1 MFCLLFFF
9 LATKQPR
16 PSNLIHQS
24 SSQLWDS
31 KEIGKMENEM
41 GKHKKYLQTK
51 MELETKK
58 DKGQQLSKEE
68 TELLAM
74 TEQLMTL
81 TVSSTK

>member
-1 MFCLLFFF
+1 
-9 LATKQPR
+9 
-16 PSNLIHQS
+16 
-24 SSQLWDS
+24 
-31 KEIGKMENEM
+31 MENEM